1 MTVVDAVVERFAH
14 HSPVT
19 LMARLALQRTLD
31 PAWID
36 EVFAQHAQH
45 QYVREL
51 LFSTTVELMSLV
63 AVGLRP
69 SLHAAAQ
76 AAGAALPVS
85 ITALYDKVNG
95 TEPALV
101 RALVAGSAQRL
112 APVMALLQ
120 RGKPALA
127 PGWRVRIL
135 DGSHLAG
142 SERRIKPL
150 RGYRGA
156 AMPGQSLVVFDPDSA
171 LVVDVVPAEDAHVQE
186 RLLVAP
192 LLQQAHRGELWLA
205 DCNFSTRAILR
216 GWAAQGAC
224 FIVREHGIN
233 AHPTPCGPLR
243 PCGRIDTGTV
253 AEQPVQLPPP
263 EGQHGQ
269 PRALRRIELTL
280 DVPTEDGDTVVRLL
294 TNLDAQD
301 MDGCTV
307 ARLYRRRWSIEAM
320 FQRLESVLHSEVAS
334 LGQPRAALLAFG
346 VAVLAYNVLAVLQAA
361 VHARHAS
368 ELAEVADVSLYYLAS
383 EIRTH
388 YAGMLVAVEARAWA
402 AYEQL
407 DATALAQALLDIAAH
422 VQPAQLRRHRRKAKP
437 TAKKDYVSHREA
449 SRHVATARVLA
460 RGRLD

>member
-19 LMARLALQRTLD
+19 LMARLALQRALD

-36 EVFAQHAQH
+36 DVFAQHAQR

-112 APVMALLQ
+112 APVMAVLQ
-120 RGKPALA
+120 RGRPVLA

-135 DGSHLAG
+135 DGSHLAA

-156 AMPGQSLVVFDPDSA
+156 ALPGQSLVVFDPDSA
-171 LVVDVVPAEDAHVQE
+171 LVVDMVPAEDAHVQE
-186 RLLVAP
+186 RLLVPA
-192 LLQQAHRGELWLA
+192 LLPQAQCGELWMA
-205 DCNFSTRAILR
+205 DRNFSTRAILG

-224 FIVREHGIN
+224 FIVREHGVN
-233 AHPTPCGPLR
+233 PHPTPCGPPR

-253 AEQPVQLPPP
+253 SEQPVVMPPP
-263 EGQHGQ
+263 EGCSGESL
-269 PRALRRIELTL
+269 RLRRIELAL

-294 TNLDAQD
+294 SNLPPEAMDA
-301 MDGCTV
+301 CTI
-307 ARLYRRRWSIEAM
+307 ARLYQRRWSIERM
-320 FQRLESVLHSEVAS
+320 FQRLEAVLHSEVAS

-361 VHARHAS
+361 VAACHA
-368 ELAEVADVSLYYLAS
+368 AEVADVDDISLYYVAD
-383 EIRTH
+383 EVRTH
-388 YAGMLVAVEARAWA
+388 YAGMLVAVEPQTWDAYAR
-402 AYEQL
+402 L
-407 DATALAQALLDIAAH
+407 DAAALAQELLNLAAQ
-422 VQPAQLRRHRRKAKP
+422 VQPARLRRHRRRAKP
-437 TAKKDYVSHREA
+437 TAKKAYVSHREA
-449 SRHVATARVLA
+449 SRHVATAQVLA
-460 RGRLD
+460 RGRVS

>member
-19 LMARLALQRTLD
+19 LMARLALQRTLK
-31 PAWID
+31 PSWID
-36 EVFAQHAQH
+36 EVFAQHARH

-51 LFSTTVELMSLV
+51 LFSTTVDLMSLV

-85 ITALYDKVNG
+85 VTALYDKVNG

-112 APVMALLQ
+112 APVMAALQ

-127 PGWRVRIL
+127 AGWHVRIL
-135 DGSHLAG
+135 DGSHLAA

-156 AMPGQSLVVFDPDSA
+156 ALPGQSLVVFDPDSA
-171 LVVDVVPAEDAHVQE
+171 LVVDVVPVEDAHVQE
-186 RLLVAP
+186 RLLMPA
-192 LLQQAHRGELWLA
+192 LLAQAQRGELWLA
-205 DCNFSTRAILR
+205 DCNFSTRAILG

-224 FIVREHGIN
+224 FIVREHGVN
-233 AHPTPCGPLR
+233 AHPTPCGPPR

-253 AEQPVQLPPP
+253 SEQPVELPPP
-263 EGQHGQ
+263 EGEGGE

-294 TNLDAQD
+294 SNLAPEAMDA
-301 MDGCTV
+301 CTM
-307 ARLYRRRWSIEAM
+307 ARRYRRRWSIECL
-320 FQRLESVLHSEVAS
+320 FQRLEAVLHSEVAS

-361 VHARHAS
+361 VAVCHAT
-368 ELAEVADVSLYYLAS
+368 EVADVDDVSLYYLAD
-383 EIRTH
+383 EVRAH
-388 YAGMLVAVEARAWA
+388 YAGMLVAVEPQAWD
-402 AYEQL
+402 AYERL
-407 DATALAQALLDIAAH
+407 DAAALAQALLDIAAH
-422 VQPAQLRRHRRKAKP
+422 VQPAQLRRHRRAAKP
-437 TAKKDYVSHREA
+437 AAKKDYVSHREA